1 MANTLSD
8 KQQQLYQQMMK
19 NARKQHLQ
27 QMAVYHQK
35 RQSTTT
41 QPQLAP
47 TGSIYDDLPIDFEDV
62 DIITDRDDMDLASL
76 DSACRDGFL
85 ANVEA
90 MVSNRNPPRT
100 RFFLHQ
106 GLVIA
111 LTAGHT
117 DITHYLLSVGAP
129 ILRETPTTVLS
140 APVDKQIPLFQLLLD
155 RGWSVNTPG
164 FYGAV
169 LLPRVTENLTLLQWF
184 LKSGAD
190 PNLGKQHDVRDR
202 YGGSD
207 HDSCAALERAA
218 GQGNVEAVRLLLRA
232 GAEIRYGIPLHFA
245 AGSLPPG
252 SNPLNGRVTPS
263 AEFDRSRIPV
273 MATLVE
279 HGADVNQ
286 AEESRHMVPR
296 YAIMKAVMAG
306 AVERVR
312 WLLEHG
318 ADPELKEP
326 YGSAAFFAAK
336 MSSEEMKQVIDEAL
350 RVRKGN
356 ILSAAT

>member
-1 MANTLSD
+1 M
-8 KQQQLYQQMMK
+8 
-19 NARKQHLQ
+19 
-27 QMAVYHQK
+27 
-35 RQSTTT
+35 
-41 QPQLAP
+41 
-47 TGSIYDDLPIDFEDV
+47 GSIYDDLPIDFDDV
-62 DIITDRDDMDLASL
+62 DIITDRDDMDLAAL
-76 DSACRDGFL
+76 NSACRKGVL
-85 ANVEA
+85 ADVEA

-106 GLVIA
+106 GLLIA

-129 ILRETPTTVLS
+129 MLRETPTTILS

-169 LLPRVTENLTLLQWF
+169 LLPRVVVTGNLPLLEWF

-190 PNLGKQHDVRDR
+190 PNRGQQHDVRDR

-207 HDSCAALERAA
+207 HDSCTALETAA
-218 GQGNVEAVRLLLRA
+218 GQGNVEAVRLLLQA

-252 SNPLNGRVTPS
+252 SNPFKNSRVTPS
-263 AEFDRSRIPV
+263 VEFDRSRIPV
-273 MATLVE
+273 MAMLVE

-286 AEESRHMVPR
+286 AEEESRHMTGGPR
-296 YAIMKAVMAG
+296 YAITKAVMAG

-312 WLLEHG
+312 WLLTHG

-326 YGSAAFFAAK
+326 GYGSAALFAAK
-336 MSSEEMKQVIDEAL
+336 MSSEEMKRVIAEAL

-356 ILSAAT
+356 TLSAPG